1 MPGQEKKSPVSIG
14 FLAHVNASRRAPHNL
29 SPKMV

>member
-1 MPGQEKKSPVSIG
+1 MDKYPVNIG
-14 FLAHVNASRRAPHNL
+14 LLAHVNASRGAPHNL